1 MHSKERKKNA
11 QLMTKKPHLLFSATF
26 ALLVTVISV
35 SITSC
40 SRDRIERDLNTYE
53 SPNAYLDSKMQDEQ
67 VFVIDSAGEGPI
79 VGNQGTTIWGS
90 IDCLQLPGGGAVTY
104 PFLVKLVELYT
115 PKDMIYYRMPTV
127 SAGMPLETAG
137 EIRLRAEKDGQEL
150 YLTQPCAFKVSM
162 PNAAPQLN
170 YMNVYYGIEN
180 GEVVDWTTDLGVFG
194 ITQTQNPVF
203 DVDTIGYT
211 AFIEKLGWINADRG
225 VSTSGTYSIT
235 FDSDEDDLTN
245 VIFFAYLP
253 DSKTVLQSSN
263 SVISGIPSG
272 ANAKIVAIAVNASGS
287 LFHFYQELTVTGNS
301 TQMVIMSEISDS
313 DLTTLL
319 DSL

>member
-1 MHSKERKKNA
+1 
-11 QLMTKKPHLLFSATF
+11 MTKKPHLLFSATF
-26 ALLVTVISV
+26 ALLVAVISV
-35 SITSC
+35 SLTSC

-53 SPNAYLDSKMQDEQ
+53 SPNAYLDSKKQDEQ

-79 VGNQGTTIWGS
+79 IGNQGTTIWGS

-150 YLTQPCAFKVSM
+150 TITQPCAYKVSM
-162 PNAAPQLN
+162 PNTAPQLN
-170 YMNVYYGIEN
+170 YMNVYYGNEN
-180 GEVVDWTTDLGVFG
+180 GDVVDWTTDLGVWG

-203 DVDTIGYT
+203 DLDTIGYT

-253 DSKTVLQSSN
+253 DSKTLLQSSN
-263 SVISGIPSG
+263 SVISGIPTG
-272 ANAKIVAIAVNASGS
+272 ANAKIVAIAVNASGN

-301 TQMVIMSEISDS
+301 TQMVILSEISDS

-319 DSL
+319 DGL

>member
-1 MHSKERKKNA
+1 
-11 QLMTKKPHLLFSATF
+11 MTKKPQLLFSATL
-26 ALLVTVISV
+26 ALLVAVISF

-53 SPNAYLDSKMQDEQ
+53 SPNAYLDSKKQDEQ

-79 VGNQGTTIWGS
+79 IGNQGTTIWGS

-115 PKDMIYYRMPTV
+115 PKDMIYYRMPTT
-127 SAGMPLETAG
+127 SAGQPLETAG

-150 YLTQPCAFKVSM
+150 SLSQPCAFKVSM

-170 YMNVYYGIEN
+170 YMNVFYGNEN
-180 GEVVDWTTDLGVFG
+180 GDVVDWTTDLGVWG

-225 VSTSGTYSIT
+225 ISTSGTYSIT

-253 DSKTVLQSSN
+253 DTKTVLQSSN

-301 TQMVIMSEISDS
+301 TQMVIMSEISDA

>member
-1 MHSKERKKNA
+1 
-11 QLMTKKPHLLFSATF
+11 MTKRITPFFVGASTMLILATTLMFS
-26 ALLVTVISV
+26 
-35 SITSC
+35 SC

-53 SPNAYLDSKMQDEQ
+53 SPNAYLDSKKQDEQ
-67 VFVIDSAGEGPI
+67 VFVIDTAGEGPI
-79 VGNQGTTIWGS
+79 IGNQGTAIWGS
-90 IDCLQLPGGGAVTY
+90 IDCLQLPGGGEVTY

-150 YLTQPCAFKVSM
+150 SLSQPCAFKVSM

-170 YMNVYYGIEN
+170 YMNVYYGNEN
-180 GEVVDWTTDLGVFG
+180 GDVVDWTMDLGVWG

-211 AFIEKLGWINADRG
+211 AFIEKLGWINADRS
-225 VSTSGTYSIT
+225 VSTSGTYNIT
-235 FDSDEDDLTN
+235 FDSEEDDLTN
-245 VIFFAYLP
+245 VLFFAYLP
-253 DSKTVLQSSN
+253 DTKTLLQSN
-263 SVISGIPSG
+263 EGVISGVPAG
-272 ANAKIVAIAVNASGS
+272 ASAKIVAIAVNANGS
-287 LFHFYQELTVTGNS
+287 LFHFNQELTVNGNS
-301 TQMVIMSEISDS
+301 TVMVIMTEISDP
-313 DLTTLL
+313 DLTNLL

>member
-1 MHSKERKKNA
+1 
-11 QLMTKKPHLLFSATF
+11 MTKKPHLLFSATF
-26 ALLVTVISV
+26 ALLVAVFSV
-35 SITSC
+35 SINSC

-53 SPNAYLDSKMQDEQ
+53 SPNAYLDSKKQDEQ

-79 VGNQGTTIWGS
+79 IGNQGTTIWGS

-150 YLTQPCAFKVSM
+150 TITQPCAYKVSL
-162 PNAAPQLN
+162 PNTAPQLN
-170 YMNVYYGIEN
+170 YMNVYYGNEN
-180 GEVVDWTTDLGVFG
+180 GDVVDWTTDLGVWG
-194 ITQTQNPVF
+194 ITQSQNPVF

-211 AFIEKLGWINADRG
+211 AFIEKLGWINADRF

-263 SVISGIPSG
+263 NVISGIPSG

>member
-1 MHSKERKKNA
+1 
-11 QLMTKKPHLLFSATF
+11 MTKKPHLLFSATF
-26 ALLVTVISV
+26 ALLVAVISV

-53 SPNAYLDSKMQDEQ
+53 SPNAYLDSKKQDEQ

-194 ITQTQNPVF
+194 ITQTQNPIF

-211 AFIEKLGWINADRG
+211 AFIEKLGWINADLG

>member
-1 MHSKERKKNA
+1 
-11 QLMTKKPHLLFSATF
+11 MTKRITPFISGTTTLLVLAMTLLFS
-26 ALLVTVISV
+26 
-35 SITSC
+35 SC

-53 SPNAYLDSKMQDEQ
+53 SPNAYLDSKKQDEQ
-67 VFVIDSAGEGPI
+67 VFVIDSAGDGPI
-79 VGNQGTTIWGS
+79 IGNQGTAIWGS
-90 IDCLQLPGGGAVTY
+90 IDCLQLPGGGSVTY

-150 YLTQPCAFKVSM
+150 SLTQPCAFKVSM

-170 YMNVYYGIEN
+170 YMNVYYGNEN
-180 GEVVDWTTDLGVFG
+180 GDVVDWTTDLGVWG

-211 AFIEKLGWINADRG
+211 AFIEKLGWINADRS
-225 VSTSGTYSIT
+225 VATSGTYTIT

-253 DSKTVLQSSN
+253 DTKTVLQSTDG
-263 SVISGIPSG
+263 VISGIPAG
-272 ANAKIVAIAVNASGS
+272 AYAKIVAIAVNASGN
-287 LFHFYQELTVTGNS
+287 LFHFHQELTVNGNS
-301 TQMVIMSEISDS
+301 TVMVIMTEISDP

>member
-1 MHSKERKKNA
+1 
-11 QLMTKKPHLLFSATF
+11 MTKKPHLLLSATF
-26 ALLVTVISV
+26 ALLVAVISV

-53 SPNAYLDSKMQDEQ
+53 SPNAYLDSKKQDEQ

-127 SAGMPLETAG
+127 SSGMPLETAG

-150 YLTQPCAFKVSM
+150 TITQPCAYKVSM
-162 PNAAPQLN
+162 PNTAPQLN
-170 YMNVYYGIEN
+170 YMNVYYGNEN
-180 GEVVDWTTDLGVFG
+180 GDVVDWTTDLGVWG

-272 ANAKIVAIAVNASGS
+272 ANARIVAIAVNSSGN